1 MAEHLSDVADT
12 GAFLARVLRL
22 DPSTMLRL
30 RPAGPAG
37 IALWAQLPWGALVS
51 RVVPGE
57 LSDDRV
63 VAGADLLS
71 RLASAT
77 RPAGPVS
84 LAGLTR
90 RDGDWRVSLPP
101 DAGRAVE
108 VLPTAT
114 VRRLAAAAAETLRTA
129 EAVGVGGRA
138 VGQRVLREAL
148 LDHAAIRGSS
158 DVDGMPFEISQR
170 LVQAVVR
177 MGFLGPKDDR
187 VTVVTSGRW
196 TGLAAPYGI
205 AWHRPAGPLT
215 VRPIA
220 NQTIG

>member
-22 DPSTMLRL
+22 DRSTLLRMRPVGPS
-30 RPAGPAG
+30 G
-37 IALWAQLPWGALVS
+37 IALWAQLPWGTLVS
-51 RVVPGE
+51 RVVAGE
-57 LSDDRV
+57 LADDRV
-63 VAGADLLS
+63 VAGADLLD
-71 RLASAT
+71 RLSAV
-77 RPAGPVS
+77 AGPVS

-101 DAGRAVE
+101 DSGRAVE
-108 VLPTAT
+108 LLPTAT

-138 VGQRVLREAL
+138 VGQRVLRDAL

-158 DVDGMPFEISQR
+158 DVDGKPFEISQR

-177 MGFLGPKDDR
+177 MGFLGPIDDT